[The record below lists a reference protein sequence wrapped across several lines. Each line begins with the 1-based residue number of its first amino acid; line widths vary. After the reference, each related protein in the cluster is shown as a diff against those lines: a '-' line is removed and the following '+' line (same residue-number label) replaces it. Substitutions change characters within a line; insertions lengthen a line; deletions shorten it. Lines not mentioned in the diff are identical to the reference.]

1 MNQDSTSICLICES
15 TGTVAFSS
23 TDLMFGGDRVFHYH
37 HCGNCGLIYQQP
49 IPDEAGIASFYP
61 ENYNIYTEPTHTT
74 FSTRKRLYLSNRLG
88 YTHLDTSGDYRPQIV
103 NDVIPWV
110 PNGKLL
116 DIGCGNGEYLLRMK
130 SIGWQCK
137 GVEFN
142 DKAVSI
148 CRKHDLDI
156 FQGDLA
162 AASFNDASFDF
173 VTAHHLIEHVPDP
186 HTLMKE
192 IVRITRPGGFVLIRT
207 PNSESL
213 GRKLL
218 GRYWFANEVP
228 RHLLLYSE
236 HNLKLLAEQH
246 GLKCN
251 RTLQPIKPKL
261 VLRSLDYKFGNRG
274 KPSEKTKFLR
284 WASKLYIPAAR
295 LSRRGDELF
304 MLFTRK
310 NEHK

>member
-1 MNQDSTSICLICES
+1 MNQDTTSTCPLCSG
-15 TGTVAFSS
+15 TGTAAFSC
-23 TDLMFGGDRVFHYH
+23 TDLMFSGDRMFHYH
-37 HCGNCGLIYQQP
+37 QCNDCGLIYQQP
-49 IPDEAGIASFYP
+49 FPDEIDIAGFYP

-74 FSTRKRLYLSNRLG
+74 FSASKRLYLNTRLG
-88 YTHLDTSGDYRPQIV
+88 YTHLDTTGASRPRIV
-103 NDVIPWV
+103 NEVIPWV

-130 SIGWQCK
+130 SIGWQCT

-142 DKAVSI
+142 DQAASI
-148 CRKHDLDI
+148 CRKHNLDV

-162 AASFNDASFDF
+162 TANFDDASFDF

-186 HTLMKE
+186 HALMKQ
-192 IVRITRPGGFVLIRT
+192 IARITRPGGFVLIRT

-213 GRKLL
+213 GRKFF

-236 HNLKLLAEQH
+236 HNLKLLAGKY
-246 GLKCN
+246 GLQCS
-251 RTLQPIKPKL
+251 RTLRPVKPKL
-261 VLRSLDYKFGNRG
+261 VLRSLEYKLGNPG
-274 KPSEKTKFLR
+274 KPLEKVALFKWL
-284 WASKLYIPAAR
+284 SKLYIPAAR

-304 MLFTRK
+304 MLFTR
-310 NEHK
+310 EQD